1 MSDIEHIART
11 YGASSALMVACL
23 RHRFSDVVLPDAD
36 CRALASLTSPDIFSS
51 DNEAHQ
57 FAPAALF
64 HPSITSSVPP
74 VWLKQ
79 FQRLHQG
86 IATRTLAGIVEI
98 QALNDALEKAGFDV
112 RFWKGPLLSYLLYGN
127 LTTRPTRDFDIMVR
141 PDELI
146 PIRHLLLSLGYA
158 DEQPLRASVI
168 PVYLRTHREWVMH
181 RKAENGLKYYVELQ
195 LAPAMPWSISKQ
207 TAAMAFSS
215 RNLVALGSSRIPVP
229 DLETHW
235 LMLAAHHGYSEGWR
249 QLSQVSDMAAFASL
263 PEGRVDADR
272 LLRLSE
278 LFGLKRVI
286 TIGLGLAQEL
296 TGVNVPSNFIPL
308 VQQEQRMIQRL
319 TARLL
324 SHPMPSKSEESLDA
338 MRLQWAMAENIP
350 ARVRLLSGHLRKW
363 LLPGYFE
370 LANIRLSSPFGF
382 LYTPL
387 KLARPLIRRF
397 FAPPHPGGS

>member
-1 MSDIEHIART
+1 
-11 YGASSALMVACL
+11 
-23 RHRFSDVVLPDAD
+23 
-36 CRALASLTSPDIFSS
+36 
-51 DNEAHQ
+51 
-57 FAPAALF
+57 
-64 HPSITSSVPP
+64 
-74 VWLKQ
+74 
-79 FQRLHQG
+79 
-86 IATRTLAGIVEI
+86 
-98 QALNDALEKAGFDV
+98 
-112 RFWKGPLLSYLLYGN
+112 
-127 LTTRPTRDFDIMVR
+127 
-141 PDELI
+141 
-146 PIRHLLLSLGYA
+146 
-158 DEQPLRASVI
+158 
-168 PVYLRTHREWVMH
+168 
-181 RKAENGLKYYVELQ
+181 
-195 LAPAMPWSISKQ
+195 
-207 TAAMAFSS
+207 
-215 RNLVALGSSRIPVP
+215 
-229 DLETHW
+229 
-235 LMLAAHHGYSEGWR
+235 
-249 QLSQVSDMAAFASL
+249 MAAFASL

-272 LLRLSE
+272 LLCLSE

-370 LANIRLSSPFGF
+370 LANIRLSSPFWF

-397 FAPPHPGGS
+397 FTPTHPGGS